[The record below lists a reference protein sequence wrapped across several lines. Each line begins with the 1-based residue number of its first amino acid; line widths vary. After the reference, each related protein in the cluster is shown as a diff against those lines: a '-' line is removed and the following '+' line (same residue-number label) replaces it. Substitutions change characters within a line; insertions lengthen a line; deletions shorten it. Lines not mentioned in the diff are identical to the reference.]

1 MITPASAGETA
12 LQATVL
18 DIDFAGYFST
28 LTLGFRDRTQ
38 TLTINTV
45 TPQLLLPG
53 TTVALKITGHARVF
67 AA

>member
-18 DIDFAGYFST
+18 DIDFGGYLST
-28 LTLGFRDRTQ
+28 LTLGFTDRAQ

-53 TTVALKITGHARVF
+53 TPVALNITGHARVF